1 MNKRLYRHCQR
12 KRKYSQ
18 RNAVR
23 VVQKMNERQQKRVH
37 SYYCDFCKQYHI
49 GRTRDGNENLNQPI
63 TGAGIYSEI
72 TESDVRPFESLSP
85 EEKLIYNLL
94 AETVEEVLEDKKS
107 GNINN
112 S

>member
-1 MNKRLYRHCQR
+1 MGKKLYRRCLR

-23 VVQKMNERQQKRVH
+23 TVVGMNERQKKRVH
-37 SYYCDFCKQYHI
+37 SYYCDFCKQYHV
-49 GRTRDGNENLNQPI
+49 GRELNGNENLNNHVS
-63 TGAGIYSEI
+63 GAEIYSEFN
-72 TESDVRPFESLSP
+72 ESDVRPFESLSP
-85 EEKLIYNLL
+85 EEQLIYNLL
-94 AETVEEVLEDKKS
+94 AETVEEVLEEEKS